1 MAAVLVGIDGSPG
14 SQRALEWAAG
24 EAKLRGADLHVV
36 HAYRS
41 EWVYYPE
48 YAAVRTIVTPTNL
61 EAEAKL
67 VTERALDELGALGE
81 SLTIT
86 TETVNDT
93 NAAHALL
100 GRAGDAELIVVGS
113 AGRTGLKRLL
123 LGNTVED
130 VFDGSVA
137 AVLGVR
143 GTSRE
148 PLTSATIS
156 QV

>member
-113 AGRTGLKRLL
+113 RGLGGFAGLL
-123 LGNTVED
+123 LG
-130 VFDGSVA
+130 SVSQKVA
-137 AVLGVR
+137 HHSPVPVVVVPP
-143 GTSRE
+143 E
-148 PLTSATIS
+148 PD
-156 QV
+156 